1 MGGRDRNFPLAADI
15 RGASE
20 KEILKKLKKD
30 GFLRIAAPI
39 LSVPYDGLV
48 QRYRKYKRRK
58 RLTTAAVCLSA
69 AAVFTVYALYQSYQ
83 ITLQETIARRNKAK
97 NLCVQAM
104 DQYDSGDKAAAV
116 AQPYKYQKKQEKRK
130 IILHLNRYI
139 RLNTVL
145 DSYESGQ
152 WIYFS
157 PLQKI
162 TGDFSGAAFF
172 QRIAG
177 IMAMR
182 LIRKADWK
190 FVSVDTTK
198 EN

>member
-1 MGGRDRNFPLAADI
+1 MLKWAAGTATFRWQRI
-15 RGASE
+15 SGAASE

-83 ITLQETIARRNKAK
+83 ITLQETIARRNKAQ

-116 AQPYKYQKKQEKRK
+116 ASALP
-130 IILHLNRYI
+130 NI
-139 RLNTVL
+139 RRSRRNGKLYCT
-145 DSYESGQ
+145 
-152 WIYFS
+152 
-157 PLQKI
+157 
-162 TGDFSGAAFF
+162 
-172 QRIAG
+172 
-177 IMAMR
+177 
-182 LIRKADWK
+182 
-190 FVSVDTTK
+190 
-198 EN
+198 